1 KEIKSIAFLIQYVKE
16 HLILTFYTTSQKE
29 GSCDTIVYQLS
40 TSTRIPI
47 VYLNKNT
54 IVNFNNKA

>member
-1 KEIKSIAFLIQYVKE
+1 MVVSPLSSFW
-16 HLILTFYTTSQKE
+16 KE

-40 TSTRIPI
+40 TSTRIPL